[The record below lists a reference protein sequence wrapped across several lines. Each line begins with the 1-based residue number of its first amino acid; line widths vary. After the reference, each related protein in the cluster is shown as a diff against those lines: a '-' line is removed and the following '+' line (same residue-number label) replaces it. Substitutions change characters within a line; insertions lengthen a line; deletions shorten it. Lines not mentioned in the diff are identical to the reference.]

1 MGMVAAAKVAN
12 RRRMISQEA
21 VRRIVDLLE
30 KLDLPTEIDRLP
42 SKRIIQ
48 SLAIDK
54 KVRAGKV
61 QFVLPERI
69 GRVAIKDNVALKIA
83 RQVLKEMGCR

>member
-1 MGMVAAAKVAN
+1 MQGQ
-12 RRRMISQEA
+12 SQSTLNNYI
-21 VRRIVDLLE
+21 RRIANISLHFQ
-30 KLDLPTEIDRLP
+30 RLP
-42 SKRIIQ
+42 EHISDDELNEYLT

-83 RQVLKEMGCR
+83 RQVLKEMGCQ